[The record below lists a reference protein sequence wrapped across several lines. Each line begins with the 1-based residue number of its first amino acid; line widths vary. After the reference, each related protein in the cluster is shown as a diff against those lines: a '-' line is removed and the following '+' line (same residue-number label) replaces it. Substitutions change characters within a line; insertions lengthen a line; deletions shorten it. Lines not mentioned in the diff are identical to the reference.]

1 MADGSKSAGIH
12 AIADHRAIADV
23 KILPFDQLAADAE
36 DKQLTRGMTC
46 VSLD

>member
-1 MADGSKSAGIH
+1 MDRKVRGFMQLPN
-12 AIADHRAIADV
+12 HRAIADV

-36 DKQLTRGMTC
+36 DKQVTRGMTC